1 MGNDCPG
8 PWYSAVISSLVW
20 LDPPPV
26 SWALNGLDDSSVCM
40 NSSMLSFNPKNSL
53 YWWVQMKL
61 KSAPALLIRGQ
72 MQARNFSALVPF
84 FFFNSEMLASHTVP
98 HIQVP
103 WVGWFFF
110 CFFCLCYLTQKVWL
124 YSVSVSRFPLC
135 GVHPWLSACAHGG
148 MCAMHDLFG
157 QCILRSGSECPSSH
171 CVGVHV
177 SVYCI
182 SVLFCPD
189 WLICKKHL
197 LAQALPLLCS
207 MLLSC

>member
-1 MGNDCPG
+1 MDTNIFVSTSMQAWACKVMGNDCPG

-84 FFFNSEMLASHTVP
+84 FFQLWNVSITHCSSH
-98 HIQVP
+98 
-103 WVGWFFF
+103 
-110 CFFCLCYLTQKVWL
+110 
-124 YSVSVSRFPLC
+124 SSAVSRMIFFYFFLPVLLNTKGLTLQRFCIAFPFMWGTSMAFCVRTWRHVCYAWL
-135 GVHPWLSACAHGG
+135 VWSMHP
-148 MCAMHDLFG
+148 
-157 QCILRSGSECPSSH
+157 
-171 CVGVHV
+171 
-177 SVYCI
+177 
-182 SVLFCPD
+182 
-189 WLICKKHL
+189 KKWVRV
-197 LAQALPLLCS
+197 P
-207 MLLSC
+207 